1 MITVEDCNAFCDA
14 PLGQVEEVARREGL
28 PPVLAFARAQTQGGF
43 ATPRHAMMPFERK
56 ETMMMTMQAR
66 AMFPLPSEPRHPLRA
81 YPSNSASAKARLVVL
96 ALLADG
102 RLDECELEVLN
113 RRGSF
118 AALGISRAGFVQVLH
133 EFCVDVSQLAGGAA
147 DWRVSPDLLAGLFA
161 EVTEVQAR
169 QTVLRLIISV
179 ISSDGHLA
187 RGEERLFLGAL
198 DAWGNGLAGNAA
210 LPRSASTN
218 AIHIS

>member
-43 ATPRHAMMPFERK
+43 AAPRHAMMPFERK

-81 YPSNSASAKARLVVL
+81 YPINSASAKARLVVL

-133 EFCVDVSQLAGGAA
+133 EFCADVSRLAGGAA
-147 DWRVSPDLLAGLFA
+147 DWRVSPDLLAGVCA

-169 QTVLRLIISV
+169 HAVLRLIISV

-198 DAWGNGLAGNAA
+198 DAWGNGLAGGAA
-210 LPRSASTN
+210 RNTIRIN
-218 AIHIS
+218 

>member
-81 YPSNSASAKARLVVL
+81 YPVNSASAKARLVVL

-118 AALGISRAGFVQVLH
+118 AALGISREGFVQVLN
-133 EFCVDVSQLAGGAA
+133 EFCADVSRLAGGAA

-161 EVTEVQAR
+161 EVTEVEAR
-169 QTVLRLIISV
+169 YAVLRLIISV

-187 RGEERLFLGAL
+187 RGEERLFLGVL

-210 LPRSASTN
+210 QARSTARN

>member
-43 ATPRHAMMPFERK
+43 AAPRHEMMPFERK

-66 AMFPLPSEPRHPLRA
+66 AMFPQPSEPRHPLRA
-81 YPSNSASAKARLVVL
+81 YPINSASAKARLVVL

-118 AALGISRAGFVQVLH
+118 AALGISREGFVQVLH
-133 EFCVDVSQLAGGAA
+133 EFCADVSRLAGGAA

-169 QTVLRLIISV
+169 HAVLRLIISV

-198 DAWGNGLAGNAA
+198 DAWGNGLAGTAA
-210 LPRSASTN
+210 RN

>member
-14 PLGQVEEVARREGL
+14 PLGQVEDLARREGL

-43 ATPRHAMMPFERK
+43 AAPRHAMMPFERK

-66 AMFPLPSEPRHPLRA
+66 AMFPQPSEPRHPLRA
-81 YPSNSASAKARLVVL
+81 YPINSASAKARLVVL

-118 AALGISRAGFVQVLH
+118 AALGISREGFVQVLH
-133 EFCVDVSQLAGGAA
+133 EFCADVSRLAGGAA

-169 QTVLRLIISV
+169 HAVLRLIISV

-198 DAWGNGLAGNAA
+198 DAWGNGLAGTAA
-210 LPRSASTN
+210 RN

>member
-43 ATPRHAMMPFERK
+43 AAPRHAMMPFERK

-66 AMFPLPSEPRHPLRA
+66 AMFPQPSEPRHPLRA
-81 YPSNSASAKARLVVL
+81 YPVNSASAKARLVVL

-118 AALGISRAGFVQVLH
+118 ATLGISREGFVQVLH
-133 EFCVDVSQLAGGAA
+133 EFCADVSRLAGGAA

-161 EVTEVQAR
+161 EVTEVEAR
-169 QTVLRLIISV
+169 YAVLRLIISV
-179 ISSDGHLA
+179 ISSDGQLA

>member
-81 YPSNSASAKARLVVL
+81 YPINSASAKARLVVL

-118 AALGISRAGFVQVLH
+118 AALGISREGFVQVLH
-133 EFCVDVSQLAGGAA
+133 EFCADVSQLAGGAA

-161 EVTEVQAR
+161 EVTEVEAR
-169 QTVLRLIISV
+169 YAVLRLIISV
-179 ISSDGHLA
+179 ISSDGQLA

-218 AIHIS
+218 AIRIS

>member
-14 PLGQVEEVARREGL
+14 PLGQVEDLARREGL
-28 PPVLAFARAQTQGGF
+28 PPVLAFARAHTEGGC
-43 ATPRHAMMPFERK
+43 TGKNHPMLQDER
-56 ETMMMTMQAR
+56 EEMTMMTMQAR
-66 AMFPLPSEPRHPLRA
+66 AMFPQLSEPRHPLRA
-81 YPSNSASAKARLVVL
+81 YPINSASAKARLVVL

-118 AALGISRAGFVQVLH
+118 AALGISREGFVQVLH
-133 EFCVDVSQLAGGAA
+133 EFCADVSRLAGGAA

-161 EVTEVQAR
+161 EVTEVEAR
-169 QTVLRLIISV
+169 YAVLRLIISV

>member
-43 ATPRHAMMPFERK
+43 AAPRHAMMPFERK

-66 AMFPLPSEPRHPLRA
+66 AMFPQPSEPRHPLRA
-81 YPSNSASAKARLVVL
+81 YPINSASAKARLVVL

-118 AALGISRAGFVQVLH
+118 AALSISREGFVQVLH
-133 EFCVDVSQLAGGAA
+133 EFCADVSRLAGGAA

-161 EVTEVQAR
+161 EVTEVEAR
-169 QTVLRLIISV
+169 YAVLRLIISV

>member
-1 MITVEDCNAFCDA
+1 MITVEDCTAFCDA

-28 PPVLAFARAQTQGGF
+28 APVLAFARAQRQGGF
-43 ATPRHAMMPFERK
+43 AVPHKTTLPFERK

-66 AMFPLPSEPRHPLRA
+66 AMFPQPSEPRHPLRV
-81 YPSNSASAKARLVVL
+81 YPVNSAQAKARLVVL

-113 RRGSF
+113 RRACFS
-118 AALGISRAGFVQVLH
+118 ALGISREGFVQVLH
-133 EFCVDVSQLAGGAA
+133 EFCADVSRLADGAA
-147 DWRVSPDLLAGLFA
+147 DWRVAPDLLAGLFA

-198 DAWGNGLAGNAA
+198 DAWGNGLAG
-210 LPRSASTN
+210 STTRN

>member
-14 PLGQVEEVARREGL
+14 PLGQVEALARREGL
-28 PPVLAFARAQTQGGF
+28 PPILAFARAQTPGGF
-43 ATPRHAMMPFERK
+43 TAAHQATMPFQPE
-56 ETMMMTMQAR
+56 EMMMMTMQAR
-66 AMFPLPSEPRHPLRA
+66 AVFPQPSAARHPLRA
-81 YPSNSASAKARLVVL
+81 YPLNSAPAKARLVVL

-102 RLDECELEVLN
+102 HLDECELEVLN

-133 EFCVDVSQLAGGAA
+133 EFCADVSQLAGGAA
-147 DWRVSPDLLAGLFA
+147 DWRVSPGLLAGLFA
-161 EVTEVQAR
+161 EVSDVQAR
-169 QTVLRLIISV
+169 HAVLRLIISV

-198 DAWGNGLAGNAA
+198 DAWGNGLAGSAA
-210 LPRSASTN
+210 QARGTAPK
-218 AIHIS
+218 AIRIS

>member
-1 MITVEDCNAFCDA
+1 MITVEDCTAFCDA
-14 PLGQVEEVARREGL
+14 PLGQVEELARREGL
-28 PPVLAFARAQTQGGF
+28 APVLAFARAQMQGSF
-43 ATPRHAMMPFERK
+43 AVPHKTTLPFERK

-66 AMFPLPSEPRHPLRA
+66 AMFPQPSEPRHPLRA
-81 YPSNSASAKARLVVL
+81 YPVNSAQAKARLVVL

-113 RRGSF
+113 RRACFS
-118 AALGISRAGFVQVLH
+118 ALGISREGFVQVLH
-133 EFCVDVSQLAGGAA
+133 EFCADVSRLARGA
-147 DWRVSPDLLAGLFA
+147 DWRVAPDLLAGLFS

-179 ISSDGHLA
+179 ISSDGHLSG
-187 RGEERLFLGAL
+187 GEERLFLGAL
-198 DAWGNGLAGNAA
+198 DAWGNGLAGTAMQSRTPA
-210 LPRSASTN
+210 GR